1 MLATAEKL
9 LSIEEYLMLE
19 RQASFKSEYFDGEIY
34 AMAGASR
41 EHNLIVANVIRML
54 GNQLLE
60 SPCNVYPSDM
70 RIKITEM
77 GKYTYPDVTIACDKE
92 EFDDDYKDTLLN
104 PLLIIEVLS
113 DSTESYDRGKKFKH
127 YQRIKS
133 FSEYILIEQTPYRVE
148 QYVRQDN
155 KTWLYSEFHEAADIV
170 QLQVIKCT
178 LALKDI
184 YAKIL

>member
-1 MLATAEKL
+1 MLAIAEKL
-9 LSIEEYLMLE
+9 LSIEEYLMSE
-19 RQASFKSEYFDGEIY
+19 RQASFKSEYFDGEMY

-41 EHNLIVANVIRML
+41 EHNLIVTNIIRML

-70 RIKITEM
+70 RVKIAEI
-77 GKYTYPDVTIACDKE
+77 GKYTYPDVTIACDE
-92 EFDDDYKDTLLN
+92 EIFDDDYKDTLLN

-155 KTWLYSEFHEAADIV
+155 RTWLYSEFHEAADIV
-170 QLQVIKCT
+170 QLKIIKCT

-184 YAKIL
+184 YAKI